1 MTISIRYI
9 PVILTGIVVIV
20 GLNVFAAV
28 RDSRAFKQ
36 LEEKNIQLNRVQ
48 QDAQVQ
54 KPQYQQLQV
63 IPFTN

>member
-48 QDAQVQ
+48 QDAQ
-54 KPQYQQLQV
+54 PQYQQLQV
-63 IPFTN
+63 IPFIN

>member
-48 QDAQVQ
+48 DAQS
-54 KPQYQQLQV
+54 QYQQLQV